1 MSYPTKLRELA
12 ESLRECEWNHPI
24 DAASTCENA
33 ADMIQKYT
41 EMLISYI
48 GLLDDTGY
56 SDEARDVERWIDVW
70 EQVEDKPVTDND
82 LVDRLAEWCRL
93 SERGWRRDPE
103 SGVLCEPE
111 WVRDVP
117 GGVRVWHPL
126 DSDDDCRVVLE
137 ECQRQ
142 QMLSRLT
149 DELTYIWLGQRCIDR
164 DLPYWEWLITA
175 TPAEKCAAVARVLW
189 WL

>member
-82 LVDRLAEWCRL
+82 LVDRLAEWCKL
-93 SERGWRRDPE
+93 GEQGYERIKCHPCNTRWLKTEGCLTVEWR
-103 SGVLCEPE
+103 
-111 WVRDVP
+111 
-117 GGVRVWHPL
+117 PL

-137 ECQRQ
+137 TLSPKQRAFVAAWLAGTVPES
-142 QMLSRLT
+142 MFDDTGLDWDDVAELLT
-149 DELTYIWLGQRCIDR
+149 ASPR
-164 DLPYWEWLITA
+164 
-175 TPAEKCAAVARVLW
+175 EKCEAVAKVMGW
-189 WL
+189 D